1 MTTFPNSPRILKGGL
16 VLIDPESARVLRIIA
31 LQYNPESL
39 SRSLQIQSAGGEG
52 GNSKS
57 WGQTRLKSWPTILKE
72 CLQKL
77 ELTR

>member
-39 SRSLQIQSAGGEG
+39 TIVFSFLAT
-52 GNSKS
+52 GNDANTCMGMSHS
-57 WGQTRLKSWPTILKE
+57 
-72 CLQKL
+72 
-77 ELTR
+77 